1 MKIWTDVARR
11 VFALLLMVIS
21 VTGLV
26 LATSGAASAATAGT
40 NILKSNVSGSRCL
53 DVTTEDGVNRA
64 GARIQLY
71 HCTGATEQHFNIDFV
86 GLSPV
91 DGAPT
96 YRFQS
101 NASGLCIAP
110 SNGLVQDGVQIV
122 QQICGGA
129 ASGQI
134 WRITGGRGQPHS
146 LINVVGNRVCLDDLN
161 NSNADHNKIQL
172 RNCTGAASQLW
183 HQAGEGPLT

>member
-64 GARIQLY
+64 TLRKKM
-71 HCTGATEQHFNIDFV
+71 
-86 GLSPV
+86 SP
-91 DGAPT
+91 
-96 YRFQS
+96 
-101 NASGLCIAP
+101 
-110 SNGLVQDGVQIV
+110 
-122 QQICGGA
+122 
-129 ASGQI
+129 
-134 WRITGGRGQPHS
+134 
-146 LINVVGNRVCLDDLN
+146 GNPGT
-161 NSNADHNKIQL
+161 AD
-172 RNCTGAASQLW
+172 
-183 HQAGEGPLT
+183 E